1 MDYLMCGEVRATIK
15 GFATLIAS
23 VRSLSGMNS
32 LMTFKRGILTT
43 DFATYITFIHFLSC
57 MPYLMSMEGG
67 AVIKGFT
74 TLITFVNFC
83 TSVSCPMTYKV

>member
-32 LMTFKRGILTT
+32 LMTFKGGILTT

-57 MPYLMSMEGG
+57 MPYLMSTEG
-67 AVIKGFT
+67 
-74 TLITFVNFC
+74 
-83 TSVSCPMTYKV
+83 